1 VLDRRSAGVAMI
13 NRLRGRRTELGGL
26 ADEDLIVLAG
36 ARNADAFEAIFDRHA
51 GAAYSLAY
59 RMCGERELAEEIV
72 QEAFLALWRGVG
84 SYQPGRGSLRNWL
97 LGGVRNRMID
107 AFRARARS
115 VPVAGATAGDEA
127 AAAVPGRADT
137 EAEAISRAE
146 AREIRSALEQLPDEQ
161 RRVIELAYFGGL
173 SHTEIAAMLGV
184 PAGTVK
190 GRMRLGLGKLRGNL
204 PTPVEGML

>member
-1 VLDRRSAGVAMI
+1 MI
-13 NRLRGRRTELGGL
+13 ERLRGRRAALGAL
-26 ADEDLIVLAG
+26 ADEDLVVLVR
-36 ARNADAFEAIFDRHA
+36 ARDADAFEVIFDRHA
-51 GAAYSLAY
+51 GVAYSLAR
-59 RMCGERELAEEIV
+59 RMCGDPELAEEVV

-107 AFRARARS
+107 VFRARRRS
-115 VPVAGATAGDEA
+115 VPVVGSSAGDEA

-161 RRVIELAYFGGL
+161 RRVIELSYFGGL
-173 SHTEIAAMLGV
+173 SHSEIASMLDV

-190 GRMRLGLGKLRGNL
+190 GRMRLGLGKLRATL
-204 PTPVEGML
+204 PAPVEGVL